1 MRRLL
6 VGLVVLAL
14 AVPAW
19 ADVTKDDVDQARQR
33 LDQAQTEATELAGR
47 LEAAYQRQIGL
58 EDQISQLTD
67 GLARTQSRLV
77 TAHADVQKLAVQ
89 MYIGASTSISLGAL
103 LGTPSEQAPV
113 GLEYARRVTG
123 VEDTAIT
130 NLKVVEAEFDRQS
143 SLLDQARADQVAV
156 SAELADLS
164 DQAEAKLASAQSDY
178 ETLKQQ
184 RADEEA
190 ERRRL
195 AAIAATSTT
204 TTTVVT
210 TTTTATTTSSPGQA
224 TTTTGSPTT
233 TSTTSPPDTTP
244 PDPPAG
250 VTQACPV
257 DGPVSFVDT
266 WGAPRSGGRHHEGV
280 DMMAARGTPVAAI
293 YDGTISRVGTG
304 STLGGNTIWLRS
316 NAGDSFYYA
325 HLDHFADVTKVGAS
339 VSAGTIIGFVGSTGN
354 ASAAYPHLHFEYHPG
369 GGSAVDP
376 YPLVR
381 SICG

>member
-19 ADVTKDDVDQARQR
+19 ADVSKDEVDQARQR
-33 LDQAQTEATELAGR
+33 LDQAQTEATELARR
-47 LEAAYQRQIGL
+47 LEDAYQRQIGL

-67 GLARTQSRLV
+67 GMAFTQARLV
-77 TAHADVQKLAVQ
+77 TARADVEKLAVQ

-103 LGTPSEQAPV
+103 LGTTSQEAPV

-130 NLKVVEAEFDRQS
+130 DLKVVEAEFERQS
-143 SLLDQARADQVAV
+143 SQLDKARADQVAV
-156 SAELADLS
+156 TSELRDLS
-164 DQAEAKLASAQSDY
+164 GQAEAKLASAQADY
-178 ETLKQQ
+178 QTLKQQ
-184 RADEEA
+184 RAAEEA

-204 TTTVVT
+204 TTTTVT
-210 TTTTATTTSSPGQA
+210 TTPDEAQATATTAPPA
-224 TTTTGSPTT
+224 TTTP
-233 TSTTSPPDTTP
+233 TTSPPDTTP
-244 PDPPAG
+244 TDPPSDVG
-250 VTQACPV
+250 QACPV

-266 WGAPRSGGRHHEGV
+266 WGAARSGGRHHEGV
-280 DMMAARGTPVAAI
+280 DMMAARGTPVVAI
-293 YDGTISRVGTG
+293 YDGTISRVGAG
-304 STLGGNTIWLRS
+304 SALGGNTIWLRS

-325 HLDHFADVTKVGAS
+325 HLDHFADVTSVGAS
-339 VSAGTIIGFVGSTGN
+339 VSAGAILGFVGSTGN

-369 GGSAVDP
+369 GGSAVNP

-381 SICG
+381 SVCG

>member
-1 MRRLL
+1 MRRIL

-19 ADVTKDDVDQARQR
+19 ADVTKEDLDQARQR
-33 LDQAQTEATELAGR
+33 LDRAQTEATELAGR

-67 GLARTQSRLV
+67 GLARTQARLV
-77 TAHADVQKLAVQ
+77 AARADVEQLAVQ
-89 MYIGASTSISLGAL
+89 MYIGASSSISLGAL
-103 LGTPSEQAPV
+103 LGTPSEEAPV

-130 NLKVVEAEFDRQS
+130 DLKVVEAEFERQS
-143 SLLDQARADQVAV
+143 SLLDRARADQVAV
-156 SAELADLS
+156 TAELADLS
-164 DQAEAKLASAQSDY
+164 EQAEAKLASAQSDY

-204 TTTVVT
+204 TTS
-210 TTTTATTTSSPGQA
+210 TTTASTA
-224 TTTTGSPTT
+224 TTIAPTATTGSPTT
-233 TSTTSPPDTTP
+233 TSTTLPPDTTP
-244 PDPPAG
+244 PDPPTG
-250 VTQACPV
+250 VSQACPV

-304 STLGGNTIWLRS
+304 SALGGNTIWLRS
-316 NAGDSFYYA
+316 TAGDSFYYA
-325 HLDHFADVTKVGAS
+325 HLDHFADVTAVGAS
-339 VSAGTIIGFVGSTGN
+339 VSAGTIIGYVGSSGN